1 MLARILI
8 LLRTRLAAQ
17 KGDSTLPVAAL
28 LVQGT
33 VAAVVCGLVRGEV
46 PPFAY
51 GLVALATCAALVAIP
66 LLGELSRLLVAD
78 ETGDWVRALP
88 VRPIELHLAR
98 TAHLC
103 LALAVLSLGALVPAA
118 LVAKG
123 WDWSARVELVALGL
137 GQSLAIAAALL
148 LVQALLRGRA
158 QGLLVLVQIVLFV
171 GVLLGASLGL
181 RKAPEMKTWVSPAA
195 EAGLALFPPAWFAA
209 PLGEAPPSAL
219 WSWVPLV
226 ATGIALVALVVTPA
240 PQVRRFQ
247 KREAPLALALAPVRR
262 LAVRFWVRASER
274 ASFEWLFD
282 ALPREREFVLRTY
295 PLLAVPVAFVWIS
308 GRGEAAATQ
317 QDWLAL
323 LLFLP
328 GAYLPLLAAHAPG
341 SESFQARWILDT
353 APLERDAL
361 DAGAVKA
368 IAARFLVPF
377 YALLVGIGTLLG
389 GGAMMLRLAL
399 PAFLCGVLVL
409 RGTWRTFVVDPP
421 LSIAPDSILVKQD
434 WFGGLAVIAGVLSI
448 VAVASSRLA
457 RGPLE
462 ALVLSLALLAL
473 ERTLDRR
480 SGVRLD

>member
-1 MLARILI
+1 
-8 LLRTRLAAQ
+8 
-17 KGDSTLPVAAL
+17 
-28 LVQGT
+28 
-33 VAAVVCGLVRGEV
+33 
-46 PPFAY
+46 
-51 GLVALATCAALVAIP
+51 
-66 LLGELSRLLVAD
+66 
-78 ETGDWVRALP
+78 
-88 VRPIELHLAR
+88 
-98 TAHLC
+98 
-103 LALAVLSLGALVPAA
+103 
-118 LVAKG
+118 VAKG

-247 KREAPLALALAPVRR
+247 KGEAPLALALAPVRR

>member
-17 KGDSTLPVAAL
+17 GGDSALPVAAL
-28 LVQGT
+28 LVQAT
-33 VAAVVCGLVRGEV
+33 IATAVCGLVRGEV
-46 PPFAY
+46 PAFAY

-103 LALAVLSLGALVPAA
+103 LALAVLSLGVLVPAA
-118 LVAKG
+118 LLAKG

-158 QGLLVLVQIVLFV
+158 QALLVLVQIALFV
-171 GVLLGASLGL
+171 AVLLGGSLGL
-181 RKAPEMKTWVSPAA
+181 RKAPEMKDWVSPAA
-195 EAGLALFPPAWFAA
+195 ETGLALFPPAWFAA
-209 PLGEAPPSAL
+209 PLGETPPHPL
-219 WSWVPLV
+219 WSWAAPALTLLALGVLV
-226 ATGIALVALVVTPA
+226 ATPA
-240 PQVRRFQ
+240 PPVLRFR
-247 KREAPLALALAPVRR
+247 KSVSTLSRALEPVRR
-262 LAVRFWVRASER
+262 LALRCWVRGSER
-274 ASFEWLFD
+274 ASFEWLFE

-308 GRGEAAATQ
+308 GRGESATAQ

-341 SESFQARWILDT
+341 SESFRARWILDT
-353 APLERDAL
+353 APLERDTL
-361 DAGAVKA
+361 DAGAIKA
-368 IAARFLVPF
+368 LTVRFLVPF
-377 YALLVGIGTLLG
+377 YALLVGIGSLLG

-409 RGTWRTFVVDPP
+409 RGTWQHVVLDPP
-421 LSIAPDSILVKQD
+421 LSVAPDSILVKQD

-462 ALVLSLALLAL
+462 ALVLTVALLAL
-473 ERTLDRR
+473 ERALDRR
-480 SGVRLD
+480 ARVTPR

>member
-1 MLARILI
+1 MLGRILI
-8 LLRTRLAAQ
+8 LLRMRLAAQ
-17 KGDSTLPVAAL
+17 KGDSALPVAAL

-46 PPFAY
+46 PAFAY

-118 LVAKG
+118 LLAKG

-137 GQSLAIAAALL
+137 GQSLTIAAALL

-158 QGLLVLVQIVLFV
+158 QGLLVLVQIALFV
-171 GVLLGASLGL
+171 SVLLGASIGL
-181 RKAPEMKTWVSPAA
+181 RKAPEMKTWTSPAA

-209 PLGEAPPSAL
+209 PLGEAQPNAL
-219 WSWVPLV
+219 WSWAALALTALALATLV
-226 ATGIALVALVVTPA
+226 ATPA
-240 PQVRRFQ
+240 PQVRRFT
-247 KREAPLALALAPVRR
+247 KRAAPLSLALEPARR
-262 LAVRFWVRASER
+262 LAARLWVHGDER

-295 PLLAVPVAFVWIS
+295 PLLAVPVAFLWIS
-308 GRGEAAATQ
+308 GRGEAADSQ
-317 QDWLAL
+317 RDWLAL

-328 GAYLPLLAAHAPG
+328 GAYLPLLAAHVPG
-341 SESFQARWILDT
+341 SDSFQARWLVDT
-353 APLERDAL
+353 APLGRDAL

-368 IAARFLVPF
+368 IAVRFLLPF
-377 YALLVGIGTLLG
+377 YALLAGIGTLLG

-409 RGTWRTFVVDPP
+409 RSTWSRFVVDPP
-421 LSIAPDSILVKQD
+421 LSISPDAILVKQD
-434 WFGGLAVIAGVLSI
+434 WFGGLAVIAGALSI
-448 VAVASSRLA
+448 FAVAASRLV

-462 ALVLSLALLAL
+462 ALMLAVALLAL
-473 ERTLDRR
+473 ERALDRR
-480 SGVRLD
+480 SRLRPG